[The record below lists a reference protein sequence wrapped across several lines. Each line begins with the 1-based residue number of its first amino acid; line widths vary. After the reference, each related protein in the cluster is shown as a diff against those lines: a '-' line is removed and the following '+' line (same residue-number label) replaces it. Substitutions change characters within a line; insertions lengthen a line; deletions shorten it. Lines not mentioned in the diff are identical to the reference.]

1 MDLKAGQVSVR
12 NPKADRSEPPK
23 QYTFDSVFDWNTTQ
37 LEVYNNAARPIVD
50 SVMEGYNGTVFGMDN
65 PPELRG
71 IIPNS
76 FQHVF
81 DAIDASEDSDFLVR
95 ASFLEIYNEEIRD
108 LLGKN
113 SQARLEVKES
123 VDAGVYVKDLTS
135 FVVKGLAEISNVLRV
150 GDKNRTVGATL
161 MNQDSSRSHSIFTIT
176 IERSGHGSA
185 DGGHIRVGK
194 LNLVDLAGSERQS
207 KTGATGERLKE
218 ATKINMSL
226 SALGNVISSLV
237 DAKSAHIP
245 YRDSKLTRLLQDSLG
260 GNTKTVMVANVGP
273 AGYNFDETISTL
285 RYANRAKNIKNKPRI
300 NEDPKDAMLREFQDE
315 IARLKAQLQG
325 GGAGGVNPAA
335 GPAAA
340 LSDDQLSEI
349 KEKMR
354 EEVMTSM
361 MNGSPARKMKA
372 ELMAKAEEER
382 ALLERQMD
390 KSEAE
395 KAQLAQEMERR
406 QAELNAHLESLERE
420 RAEKGAI
427 QKRLAAMES
436 KVLHGDE
443 NLLDRTEKQ
452 EALLKA
458 KEAALQE
465 QRAMQEEQASHIAQL
480 EEERVMQDESYANIQ
495 DEVEAKTKK
504 LKKLFGKYQQART
517 EVADLEAEFQ
527 QEREDML
534 DTIRTLQQQ
543 LKLKSLVI
551 DAFIPP
557 EEVSKIM
564 ARAHWDEDSEQW
576 LVQRIDH
583 AGNVHRQR
591 RPMSAANQR
600 RPTSDYAK
608 VANAMGDF
616 NPRYR
621 SENILNLD
629 LDMPERTTYDYEGP
643 GHNPRVQAALNAA
656 FADDVY
662 GMQGGSETLGNV
674 YFSYDDMAGQPVEGV
689 PERPRTAKAKR
700 PGTAGKRRIR

>member
-1 MDLKAGQVSVR
+1 
-12 NPKADRSEPPK
+12 
-23 QYTFDSVFDWNTTQ
+23 
-37 LEVYNNAARPIVD
+37 
-50 SVMEGYNGTVFGMDN
+50 
-65 PPELRG
+65 
-71 IIPNS
+71 
-76 FQHVF
+76 
-81 DAIDASEDSDFLVR
+81 
-95 ASFLEIYNEEIRD
+95 
-108 LLGKN
+108 
-113 SQARLEVKES
+113 
-123 VDAGVYVKDLTS
+123 
-135 FVVKGLAEISNVLRV
+135 
-150 GDKNRTVGATL
+150 
-161 MNQDSSRSHSIFTIT
+161 
-176 IERSGHGSA
+176 
-185 DGGHIRVGK
+185 
-194 LNLVDLAGSERQS
+194 
-207 KTGATGERLKE
+207 
-218 ATKINMSL
+218 MSL

-340 LSDDQLSEI
+340 LSDDQLSEM

-354 EEVMTSM
+354 EEVMASM

-557 EEVSKIM
+557 EEVNKIM

-621 SENILNLD
+621 SENILNLVRSASHAHARVFAPRACQD
-629 LDMPERTTYDYEGP
+629 ICRGKRCDALRLHGLLMLAVAATRAHSLLPRRTWTCPSARRTITRDRATTRVSRLRSTRPSPTTCTACKAGPRRWATSTSRTTTWPASPSRACPNGRAPQRPRGQAPRASAGSGSTRTLAHCNHAAP
-643 GHNPRVQAALNAA
+643 GASQAQVAPAACGRARPACVCVRARARGCGCVEVNVCVRARARAPQPRQRGAAGRAPGRRPAHDHVALLHAAL
-656 FADDVY
+656 
-662 GMQGGSETLGNV
+662 STLRASGL
-674 YFSYDDMAGQPVEGV
+674 
-689 PERPRTAKAKR
+689 K
-700 PGTAGKRRIR
+700 